1 MKRQLLYG
9 GLAAAVV
16 ALAAVPF
23 VVSDSLVQFGINA
36 LLVAVLA
43 QGWNVIGGFSGYPSF
58 GNSVFYGLGSY
69 GTAIAMAQFQLPFW
83 LALVLGALI
92 GTIAAF
98 VFGVPILRL
107 RGPYFAIATL
117 GLSAVMGA
125 VVANVPIA
133 GKNIGLILPLFKGD
147 RLFYE
152 LSLGL
157 LVLATG
163 IVFWLSRSRFGAGLV
178 AIRED
183 EDAAQ
188 VMGINTTLYKVL
200 AFAIAAFLSAVAG
213 GIHAYWITYVDPAGS
228 FEGSL
233 NVRMVI
239 MTLFGGP
246 GTVFGPVIGALVL
259 SAVSEVLASKVST
272 VASLFYGFVIV
283 LAVIFMP
290 KGLLDVIQGVR
301 TSGVRYF
308 GANMRRFR
316 L

>member
-1 MKRQLLYG
+1 MNERLRYG
-9 GLAAAVV
+9 IVGAAIA
-16 ALAAVPF
+16 ALAVVPF

-36 LLVAVLA
+36 LLVATLA
-43 QGWNVIGGFSGYPSF
+43 QGWNVIGGFAGYPSF

-69 GTAIAMAQFQLPFW
+69 GTAIAMVHFE
-83 LALVLGALI
+83 LALVLGALL
-92 GTIAAF
+92 GVAAAF

-157 LVLATG
+157 LVLATA
-163 IVFWLSRSRFGAGLV
+163 VVLWLSQSRFGAGLV

-200 AFAIAAFLSAVAG
+200 AFAIAAFLSAAAG

-246 GTVFGPVIGALVL
+246 GTVFGPVIGAFVL
-259 SAVSEVLASKVST
+259 SAISEVLASKIST

-301 TSGVRYF
+301 GSGVRYF